1 MVSSTFQC
9 SPIIREERNGTDK
22 KTKEGRPD
30 MPTYEYSCVECQEEF
45 ELMRPMCDFDK
56 DAKCPKCGGK
66 AHRLVS
72 VFASKADYSIK
83 VPTKEAFRGEK
94 TGAAVAKSKASAKPA
109 KRAVNKSSRA

>member
-1 MVSSTFQC
+1 
-9 SPIIREERNGTDK
+9 
-22 KTKEGRPD
+22 

-66 AHRLVS
+66 AHRVVS
-72 VFASKADYSIK
+72 VFASKAEYSIK

-94 TGAAVAKSKASAKPA
+94 TRASVAKSEASVKTANKPA
-109 KRAVNKSSRA
+109 KKAVKKNSRG